1 MSGRLGLSFGGGA
14 KALERLLS
22 PIVDRVG
29 MVDHRD
35 QSSFALS
42 PHRPCLILDSAPLQE
57 KRALTSERKIN
68 ANRAN
73 ARAST
78 GPKTAPGRT
87 RVARNAFRHGLS
99 LPVCS
104 DPVLSEEVET
114 LARKIAGPD
123 ADAISMAF
131 ARQIAEAQIDL
142 RRVCDARHRLLS
154 NTMSNQYYDTHANA
168 RRKVKLIGLLL
179 RPDAPEMSVETLTK
193 LVTSTPQGPRKLA
206 TILSQEAKQL
216 LALDRYERR
225 ARSKRKS
232 AIRGFD
238 ATQKQSRSVM
248 SSVTSDMQL

>member
-1 MSGRLGLSFGGGA
+1 
-14 KALERLLS
+14 
-22 PIVDRVG
+22 
-29 MVDHRD
+29 
-35 QSSFALS
+35 
-42 PHRPCLILDSAPLQE
+42 
-57 KRALTSERKIN
+57 LTSERKIN

-78 GPKTAPGRT
+78 GPKTVPGRT

-154 NTMSNQYYDTHANA
+154 NTMSNPYYDTHANA

-216 LALDRYERR
+216 LAVDRYERR

-238 ATQKQSRSVM
+238 ATQKQSRSAIE
-248 SSVTSDMQL
+248 

>member
-1 MSGRLGLSFGGGA
+1 ML
-14 KALERLLS
+14 
-22 PIVDRVG
+22 
-29 MVDHRD
+29 
-35 QSSFALS
+35 
-42 PHRPCLILDSAPLQE
+42 
-57 KRALTSERKIN
+57 
-68 ANRAN
+68 AN

-248 SSVTSDMQL
+248 SSVTGDIQL